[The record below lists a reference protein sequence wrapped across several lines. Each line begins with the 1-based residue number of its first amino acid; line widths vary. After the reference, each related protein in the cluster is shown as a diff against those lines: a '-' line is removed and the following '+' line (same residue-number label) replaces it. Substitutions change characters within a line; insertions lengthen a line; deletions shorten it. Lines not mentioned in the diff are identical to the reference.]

1 VTRKAATFWPVALAV
16 VLADTTTKQV
26 AVARLTP
33 PYVPHDVFG
42 QLLRFT
48 LAYNPGAA
56 FSMSLGDA
64 SRWGF
69 TLLALI
75 ALATLALVYRAAAG
89 NDAIQGIAIA
99 LIAGGAVGNVADRLR
114 SARGVV
120 DFIDIG
126 IGERR
131 FWTFNIAD
139 MGVTCG
145 AMLLAW
151 VLWRKGKEERPVG

>member
-1 VTRKAATFWPVALAV
+1 VTRKAATFWPVALALV
-16 VLADTTTKQV
+16 VADTTTKQV

-33 PYVPHDVFG
+33 PYVPHDVVG

-89 NDAIQGIAIA
+89 NDGIQGIAIA

-131 FWTFNIAD
+131 FWTFNVAD